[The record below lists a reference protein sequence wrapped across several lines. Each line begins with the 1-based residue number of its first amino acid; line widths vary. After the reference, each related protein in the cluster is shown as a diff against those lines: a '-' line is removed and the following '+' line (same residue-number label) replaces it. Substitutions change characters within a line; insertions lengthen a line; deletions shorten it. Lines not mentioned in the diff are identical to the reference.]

1 MKNQILISIAYNE
14 DDFLQNVKSARIK
27 IYIYDTVTHQDIL
40 NKYSNKL
47 IENIES
53 FEKQVVKD
61 VKKYIKE
68 KQINLWYKDAL
79 KLPIKIEYLGI

>member
-1 MKNQILISIAYNE
+1 MKNEILISVAYNQ
-14 DDFLQNVKSARIK
+14 DDFLKDEKSARIK
-27 IYIYDTVTHQDIL
+27 VYIYDTVTHQDIL

-47 IENIES
+47 IKNVES

-61 VKKYIKE
+61 VKDYIKE
-68 KQINLWYKDAL
+68 KQINLWYKDFD